1 MLFQLKPW
9 NVDTISREGFS
20 TTQINKPAPRK
31 QEELSEEEREKRM
44 KEFVKKN
51 ERDLKVSLESNLLF
65 R

>member
-1 MLFQLKPW
+1 M
-9 NVDTISREGFS
+9 DTISREGFS

-65 R
+65 